1 MKDTL
6 LCLCA
11 LLILQITTPFWW
23 WILLVP
29 FVYGV
34 AFAATGWKGFRTGM
48 LSGGLLWFFTGLYH
62 LLTKSDIIA
71 QRMAAMMKVNSP
83 WFLLLI
89 TAFIAALCGG
99 FAGGTGF
106 HVKKVISERKRSK
119 G

>member
-1 MKDTL
+1 MKGTL
-6 LCLCA
+6 LCLCT
-11 LLILQITTPFWW
+11 LLILQITTPYWW

-48 LSGGLLWFFTGLYH
+48 LSSGLLWFFTGLYH

-71 QRMAAMMKVNSP
+71 QRMAVMMKVNSP
-83 WFLLLI
+83 WILLLI

-99 FAGGTGF
+99 FAGITGF
-106 HVKKVISERKRSK
+106 FVKRTFWK
-119 G
+119 GKE